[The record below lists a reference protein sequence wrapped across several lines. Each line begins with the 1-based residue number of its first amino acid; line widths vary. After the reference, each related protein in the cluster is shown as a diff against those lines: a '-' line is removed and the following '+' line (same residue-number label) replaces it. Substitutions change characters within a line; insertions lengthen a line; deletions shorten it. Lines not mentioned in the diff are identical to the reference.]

1 MQARSSVLIPLS
13 AGEVFAFIADTANDR
28 KWRSHL
34 VASHG
39 RITAPGDRVSQTY
52 TYEGRSK
59 TVEATVSEID
69 PPNRLTFALTQPAKA
84 RLSFTLRPED
94 GGTRVSA
101 SMSATLS
108 GPLALFESRAQSEL
122 EKMLRA
128 DLARLKVTLKSR

>member
-1 MQARSSVLIPLS
+1 MQARSSVLIPRS
-13 AGEVFAFIADTANDR
+13 AEEVFAFISDPANDR
-28 KWRSHL
+28 RWRSHL

-39 RITAPGDRVSQTY
+39 RIAAPGDRVSQTY

-69 PPNRLTFALTQPAKA
+69 PPNRLTFALTAPAKA

-122 EKMLRA
+122 EKLLRA
-128 DLARLKVTLKSR
+128 DLARLKVTLESR